1 MSILQTNFT
10 KGDEYPILKVQSKDL
25 SIPFQIIRF
34 SDRKDASLHDAIS
47 FYEWDNKF
55 ENKLKEKNLPKV
67 IPDLFKAGS
76 IIQPD
81 YSLFADAP
89 LILQKMA
96 VFKKNKV
103 AVELQEHGLEVI
115 PNLRWGDE
123 RSFEFAF
130 AGIPKHQICAIGTY
144 GQIQDKEK
152 RYLFESGL
160 EEALSKVEPKS
171 VLIYGSMPDSI
182 FASYKK
188 YISFYQYPSWQAIYA
203 REAC

>member
-144 GQIQDKEK
+144 GQIQDKDISLNLVWK
-152 RYLFESGL
+152 RL
-160 EEALSKVEPKS
+160 
-171 VLIYGSMPDSI
+171 
-182 FASYKK
+182 
-188 YISFYQYPSWQAIYA
+188 
-203 REAC
+203 